1 MISRPV
7 LKDYFRTIFTDI
19 TALGS
24 LFFYCILLVFLLLF
38 GFYRLSLLI
47 FAGLVII
54 YFIIYLIRFIYFKER
69 PDKQRHSTFL
79 EKLDASSF
87 PSLHAA
93 RTGFLFSVFGTLSNS
108 VSLWI
113 VLGFL
118 SLLVLYSRYYLKKHH
133 FADLVGGAIIGFFL
147 GIILILIRL

>member
-24 LFFYCILLVFLLLF
+24 LFFYCILLIFLLLF
-38 GFYRLSLLI
+38 RFYRLSFLI
-47 FAGLVII
+47 FVGLVII
-54 YFIIYLIRFIYFKER
+54 YFVVYVIRFIYFKER

-79 EKLDASSF
+79 EKLDAGSF

-133 FADLVGGAIIGFFL
+133 FVDLVGGSLIGFFL
-147 GIILILIRL
+147 GTILLIIL

>member
-1 MISRPV
+1 MISRNA
-7 LKDYFRTIFTDI
+7 LKNYSRTIFTDI

-24 LFFYCILLVFLLLF
+24 LFFYGILLVFLLLF
-38 GFYRLSLLI
+38 GLYRLSLLI
-47 FAGLVII
+47 FIGLVII
-54 YFIIYLIRFIYFKER
+54 YLVVYLIRFIYFKER
-69 PDKQRHSTFL
+69 PDKQGHSTFL

-93 RTGFLFSVFGTLSNS
+93 RTGFLFSVLGIPSNS
-108 VSLWI
+108 ISLWI

-133 FADLVGGAIIGFFL
+133 FVDLVGGFIIGFFL
-147 GIILILIRL
+147 GVILMLIVL